1 MADPDDPTDDPTGD
15 DSDTRW
21 FRRFRFSP
29 EQAEAVRQQI
39 GQSCRA
45 IDEGLGSADLLAHLL
60 ELTWAL
66 PPLERETE
74 AVSFGRLALDLARAG
89 GDGTTEIE
97 ALLHTA
103 TALQYAGEPAE
114 ARGLFEVGIDVAA
127 RTGETDNLHYLQ
139 HHLGRLTAEALDPVG
154 ATELFEAALRQRREI
169 GDEGLIR
176 STETA
181 LAELTTWIDHRRP

>member
-1 MADPDDPTDDPTGD
+1 MADTDTD
-15 DSDTRW
+15 DSDARW
-21 FRRFRFSP
+21 FLRFRFSP

-39 GQSCRA
+39 GESCRA
-45 IDEGLGSADLLAHLL
+45 VDGGLGPADLLAHLL

-66 PPLERETE
+66 PPLGSEAE
-74 AVSFGRLALDLARAG
+74 AVSFGRLAVDLARAA
-89 GDGTTEIE
+89 GDGTSEIE

-114 ARGLFEVGIDVAA
+114 AQALFEAGIDAAA
-127 RTGETDNLHYLQ
+127 RTGETGNLHYLQ
-139 HHLGRLTAEALDPVG
+139 HHRGRLAAEALDPAG
-154 ATELFEAALRQRREI
+154 AAELFEAALRQRREI

-181 LAELTTWIDHRRP
+181 LAELPDWIERRRPTG

>member
-1 MADPDDPTDDPTGD
+1 MTDPAADDDP
-15 DSDTRW
+15 DTRW

-39 GQSCRA
+39 GRSCRA
-45 IDEGLGSADLLAHLL
+45 IDEGLGPADLLAHLL

-89 GDGTTEIE
+89 GDGTAEIE

-103 TALQYAGEPAE
+103 TALQYAGEPADARAMFE
-114 ARGLFEVGIDVAA
+114 AGIDVAA
-127 RTGETDNLHYLQ
+127 QTGETGNLHYLQ
-139 HHLGRLTAEALDPVG
+139 HHLGRLTAEALDLSG
-154 ATELFEAALRQRREI
+154 SAELFEAALRQRREL

-181 LAELTTWIDHRRP
+181 LAELATWIDRHRP